1 MAKIRDGSTY
11 LDKHL
16 CANDY
21 YAEGESV
28 AGQWQGELAAR
39 LGLAEGQEIQ
49 AGDAA
54 FRQLRENVNP
64 ATGEKLTQRNVE
76 GSIRFFDFQCSAQKS
91 VSILH
96 ALTGDERL
104 AGAHDRAAA
113 RAFSEL
119 EGFAACRVRAGAA
132 AWSQDTRAT
141 GNLCAAVFR
150 HDASR
155 ALDPQLHTHFVVA
168 NATWD
173 EQQGRM
179 VALESCEMVKAIR
192 YAGKVYQNELAS
204 EVQALGYSTEQSRNE
219 KGMVEGFEIQG
230 VSLAVRQRF
239 SKRRAEVEAGI
250 VAFEKAKGRAP
261 SAAEI
266 GVITRQTRNGKMTEI
281 STPAVRA
288 AQAAQLTAA
297 ERKELQALTVAAR
310 QRGPVLGQNGADN
323 LGEQTREQAALG
335 AAVTHR
341 FERASVLKG
350 HEVLAEA
357 LNADLGK
364 LNLQRLKGEM
374 RAGSAGLVAL
384 EKEGADNALSARF
397 ATGRGIALEKWSVG
411 FVNQGKG
418 QCAALLPGRV
428 AVAEWLSEEQKEA
441 VRFVG
446 ASRDQVMAI
455 RGVAG
460 AGKTTLLK
468 ELDSQLTEAKQKLL
482 YLAPTTSAVK
492 VLQSEGFAKATT
504 VSEYLA
510 KTQDRAMPAEWKGA
524 VVVVDEAGLASNQQG
539 AALLGLVEK
548 ERQRIVFVGDSRQ
561 HSGVEAGDFLRV
573 LESHSRLA
581 TCELKDIRRQTSADY
596 NQAVRLLASGQ
607 AAAGM
612 ERLDGMGWIKEGQAD
627 YLKNA
632 AGEYL
637 RLSTAAK
644 PKENVLCVAPTWAEN
659 HVLTRHVRAGLLA
672 AGQLGEA
679 RTVAVLD
686 PLGWTAQQRRVAANY
701 QPGQMV
707 TFNREVKG
715 AFKKGESLLVER
727 IEAGRVML
735 AGGRELDTSKAAL
748 FDVAARR
755 EIELAAGDK
764 ILLRVNDKK
773 AGLVNG
779 DVFTVKSIGS
789 DGRIETAEGKML
801 PASYRQ
807 FTHGYVVTSHKSQ
820 GRTANHVV
828 VAAARLDCKAAYV
841 ACSRGRQS
849 CTVFTPEKEALFAG
863 LPRSADRQAALD
875 VLHEREGD
883 RRLRAVQKKQ
893 FARTDAMERT
903 PDTSPVP
910 AAPPRIPTAAKHPRV
925 AVQIPPRQQPRTR
938 GHDLDL
944 GR

>member
-11 LDKHL
+11 LDNHL

-28 AGQWQGELAAR
+28 SGQWQGQLAAR
-39 LGLAEGQEIQ
+39 LGLVEGQTIQ
-49 AGDAA
+49 AGDTA
-54 FRQLRENVNP
+54 FRRLRENVNP

-91 VSILH
+91 VSVLH

-113 RAFSEL
+113 HAFAEL
-119 EGFAACRVRAGAA
+119 ESFAACRVRAGAA

-155 ALDPQLHTHFVVA
+155 ALDPQLHTHFVVT

-173 EQQGRM
+173 DRQQRM

-192 YAGKVYQNELAS
+192 YAGKVYQNELAR
-204 EVQALGYSTEQSRNE
+204 EVQGLGYQVEQSRND

-250 VAFEKAKGRAP
+250 AAFEKAKGRTP

-266 GVITRQTRNGKMTEI
+266 SVITRQTRTEKMAEI

-288 AQAAQLTAA
+288 AQAAQLTTV
-297 ERKELQALTVAAR
+297 EREALQTLTVAAR
-310 QRGPVLGQNGADN
+310 QRGPLLDGSNGTARTD
-323 LGEQTREQAALG
+323 EPTREQAALG
-335 AAVTHR
+335 AAVAHR

-364 LNLQRLKGEM
+364 LDLQKLKAEV
-374 RAGSAGLVAL
+374 RAGSAGLVPL
-384 EKEGADNALSARF
+384 EKDGAGHDTLSARF

-411 FVNQGKG
+411 FVNRTQGA
-418 QCAALLPGRV
+418 CAALLPGRV
-428 AVAEWLSEEQKEA
+428 PVAEWLSEEQKEA

-468 ELDSQLTEAKQKLL
+468 ELDGHLATAKHNLL
-482 YLAPTTSAVK
+482 YLAPTASAVK
-492 VLQSEGFAKATT
+492 VLQSEGFTKATT

-510 KTQDRAMPAEWKGA
+510 KTQDRAMPAEWKDA
-524 VVVVDEAGLASNQQG
+524 VIVVDEAGLASNKQG
-539 AALLGLVEK
+539 ASLLGLADK
-548 ERQRIVFVGDSRQ
+548 ERQRVVFVGDSRQ
-561 HSGVEAGDFLRV
+561 HASVEAGDFLRV
-573 LESHSRLA
+573 LESHSKLA
-581 TCELKDIRRQTSADY
+581 TCELKDIRRQTATDY

-612 ERLDGMGWIKEGQAD
+612 ERLDGLGWIKEEQAD
-627 YLKNA
+627 YLRAA

-637 RLSTAAK
+637 RLTATAK

-659 HVLTRHVRAGLLA
+659 HELTKHVRESLHV

-679 RTVAVLD
+679 RTMAVLD
-686 PLGWTAQQRRVAANY
+686 PLGWTVQQKEVAANY
-701 QPGQMV
+701 RSGQMV
-707 TFNREVKG
+707 TFNRDVKG
-715 AFKKGESLLVER
+715 SFRKGQTLAVER
-727 IEAGRVML
+727 VE
-735 AGGRELDTSKAAL
+735 GGKVFLVGGKALDLGKAAF

-755 EIELAAGDK
+755 GIELAAGDK
-764 ILLRVNDKK
+764 ILLRANDKK

-779 DVFTVKSIGS
+779 DVLTVKSIAA
-789 DGRIETAEGKML
+789 DGCIQTKEGKIL
-801 PASYRQ
+801 PSTYRQ

-849 CTVFTPEKEALFAG
+849 CTVFTPEKEKLFAG

-875 VLHEREGD
+875 VLREWEGD
-883 RRLRAVQKKQ
+883 RRIRATQQVQLVRASVLEKTM
-893 FARTDAMERT
+893 AAAPR
-903 PDTSPVP
+903 P
-910 AAPPRIPTAAKHPRV
+910 AAAERPRV
-925 AVQIPPRQQPRTR
+925 PVHTRTR
-938 GHDLDL
+938 SHDLGL

>member
-1 MAKIRDGSTY
+1 MFTMAKIRDGSTY

-21 YAEGESV
+21 YAAGESV
-28 AGQWQGELAAR
+28 AGQWQGQLAAR
-39 LGLAEGQEIQ
+39 LGLAPGQEIQ
-49 AGDAA
+49 AGDIA
-54 FRQLRENVNP
+54 FRMLRENVNP

-91 VSILH
+91 VSVLH

-113 RAFSEL
+113 RAFAEL
-119 EGFAACRVRAGAA
+119 ESFAACRVRAGAA

-173 EQQGRM
+173 ERQQRM

-192 YAGKVYQNELAS
+192 YAGKVYQNELAR
-204 EVQALGYSTEQSRNE
+204 EVQALGYRVEQSRNE

-230 VSLAVRQRF
+230 VSAEVRQRF

-250 VAFEKAKGRAP
+250 AAFEKAKGRTP

-266 GVITRQTRNGKMTEI
+266 GVITRQTRNEKMTEI

-288 AQAAQLTAA
+288 TQATQLTVA
-297 ERKELQALTVAAR
+297 ERKELQAVTVAAR
-310 QRGPVLGQNGADN
+310 QRGPLLDATNGHSKP
-323 LGEQTREQAALG
+323 EQPNHEQAALG
-335 AAVTHR
+335 SAVAHR
-341 FERASVLKG
+341 FERASVLRG

-364 LNLQRLKGEM
+364 LDLQKLKSEV
-374 RAGSAGLVAL
+374 RAGAAGLVAL
-384 EKEGADNALSARF
+384 EKDGAGHGALSARF

-411 FVNQGKG
+411 FVNRTQGE
-418 QCAALLPGRV
+418 CAMLLPGRV

-446 ASRDQVMAI
+446 ASRDQVIAI

-468 ELDSQLTEAKQKLL
+468 ELDSRLVEAKQKLL
-482 YLAPTTSAVK
+482 YLAPTASAVK

-504 VSEYLA
+504 VSEYLT
-510 KTQDRAMPAEWKGA
+510 KTQSRAMPAEWKGA
-524 VVVVDEAGLASNQQG
+524 VIVVDEAGLASNQQG
-539 AALLGLVEK
+539 AALLGLAEK

-573 LESHSRLA
+573 LEGHSRLA
-581 TCELKDIRRQTSADY
+581 TCELKDIRRQTAADY

-612 ERLDGMGWIKEGQAD
+612 ERLDGLGWVKEAAGD
-627 YLKNA
+627 YLPQA
-632 AGEYL
+632 AAEYL
-637 RLSTAAK
+637 RLVAEAK
-644 PKENVLCVAPTWAEN
+644 PKESVLCVAPTWAEN
-659 HVLTRHVRAGLLA
+659 YVLTNHIREGLRA
-672 AGQLGEA
+672 AGKLGEG
-679 RTVAVLD
+679 RSVAVLD
-686 PLGWTAQQRRVAANY
+686 PLGWTEQQRRVTDNY
-701 QPGQMV
+701 QPDQMI
-707 TFNREVKG
+707 TFNRDVKG
-715 AFKKGESLLVER
+715 AFKKGESLAVDR
-727 IEAGRVML
+727 IEGNKVVL
-735 AGGRELDTSKAAL
+735 AGGRALDLSKAAF

-755 EIELAAGDK
+755 EIELAANDK
-764 ILLRVNDKK
+764 ILLRANDKK

-779 DVFTVKSIGS
+779 DVLTVKAIGA
-789 DGRIETAEGKML
+789 DGRIETAEGKTL
-801 PASYRQ
+801 LASYLQ
-807 FTHGYVVTSHKSQ
+807 LTHGYVVTSHKSQ
-820 GRTANHVV
+820 GRTADHVV
-828 VAAARLDCKAAYV
+828 VAAARLDSKAAYV

-849 CTVFTPEKEALFAG
+849 CAVFTPEKESLFAG

-883 RRLRAVQKKQ
+883 RRIRAAQKSQ
-893 FARTDAMERT
+893 FARAGAIERT
-903 PDTSPVP
+903 HAAAP
-910 AAPPRIPTAAKHPRV
+910 AAPERSRGVIRTRIPTAVRA
-925 AVQIPPRQQPRTR
+925 RTHTH
-938 GHDLDL
+938 GPGLDL
-944 GR
+944 SR